1 MKKVAIAGVLLVLA
15 GCAEVENYNDVVKTP
30 APAGLE
36 GYWQSKGPQRKLVS
50 PEAIASL
57 VVTKEGDTLDCRQWQ
72 RVIALPGKLTM
83 FSDDLTNV
91 TVKRELYEIE
101 RDGNTLEYDGMT
113 LQRVDRPTPEC
124 AAALEKSHCR
134 RRCRNFASRQCSAAG
149 SVYHTSSMFHTL
161 TLSPL

>member
-1 MKKVAIAGVLLVLA
+1 MNDEKSSDRWRIAGS
-15 GCAEVENYNDVVKTP
+15 GRMRRGGNYNDVVKTP

-83 FSDDLTNV
+83 LSDDLTNV
-91 TVKRELYEIE
+91 TV
-101 RDGNTLEYDGMT
+101 
-113 LQRVDRPTPEC
+113 
-124 AAALEKSHCR
+124 
-134 RRCRNFASRQCSAAG
+134 
-149 SVYHTSSMFHTL
+149 
-161 TLSPL
+161 